1 MRVFSTLPQ
10 EDLRKV
16 TAAAQT
22 VEAEGYDGVVATEN
36 KHDPFLALAVAG
48 PATEHLELHT
58 GVAIAFAR
66 TPMAVANVGWDLAGS
81 TGGRFVLGLGSQVRA
96 HNERRFSVPW
106 TPPAPRMR
114 EYVQVLRAIWHC
126 WKTGEKPGFAGEH
139 YRFTLTTPNFTP
151 EPIDAPPPA
160 VMIAAV
166 GPAMLKVA
174 AEECDGVKL
183 HGFCTRNYL
192 TDQIMPRIEAGL
204 AKAGRTRAQYE
215 ISGGGFLATGP
226 DDETVA
232 RRFEWVRQR
241 VAFYGSTPA
250 YYPVLAVHGLE
261 DLGRKLN
268 ALTRQGKWSEM
279 AQEVPDDV
287 AHLFAAGRPPRPDR
301 PGDRRALW
309 RSRRCAELARRR
321 RRRGAARSGPGHS
334 PPAARLPRV
343 PAASLTLRFRTAP
356 ALLEKISSLN
366 AKSACQCRSW
376 FVLYEQVMTA

>member
-10 EDLRKV
+10 ENLRAV
-16 TAAAQT
+16 SAAARA
-22 VEAEGYDGVVATEN
+22 VESEGYDGVVAMEN
-36 KHDPFLALAVAG
+36 KHDPFLALAIAG
-48 PATEHLELHT
+48 AVTGRIELHT

-81 TGGRFVLGLGSQVRA
+81 TGGRFVIGLGSQVRA

-126 WKTGEKPGFAGEH
+126 WKTGEKPGFEGEH

-151 EPIDAPPPA
+151 EPIRAPPPA

-183 HGFCTRNYL
+183 HGFCTRKYL
-192 TDQIMPRIEAGL
+192 TDAIMPRIEAGI
-204 AKAGRTRAQYE
+204 AKAGRVRSQYE

-226 DDETVA
+226 DDEAVA

-268 ALTRQGKWSEM
+268 GLTRQGKWSDM
-279 AQEVPDDV
+279 AKEVPDDV
-287 AHLFAAGRPPRPDR
+287 AHLFAAVGRHDQIV
-301 PGDRRALW
+301 RAIGERFGGLVD
-309 RSRRCAELARRR
+309 A
-321 RRRGAARSGPGHS
+321 
-334 PPAARLPRV
+334 
-343 PAASLTLRFRTAP
+343 LTLRADGAGEVPPDLVQDIRRIPHEFHGFTR
-356 ALLEKISSLN
+356 
-366 AKSACQCRSW
+366 QD
-376 FVLYEQVMTA
+376 